1 MIIMALVLA
10 VYSFAGTNLLG
21 ELSGRQ
27 AWILL
32 LGCLSDSAGMI
43 SMCIAL
49 QVENTSIVSMVG
61 YLAIVYAIVT
71 DVCFFGETLTFLQIL
86 GCAFILVIT
95 IVLGIARSK

>member
-1 MIIMALVLA
+1 MALVLA
-10 VYSFAGTNLLG
+10 IYSLAGTNLLG

-32 LGCLSDSAGMI
+32 IGCFCDSIGMI

-49 QVENTSIVSMVG
+49 QVENTSIISMVG

-71 DVCFFGETLTFLQIL
+71 DVCFFKETLTYIQIL
-86 GCAFILVIT
+86 GCVFILLIT
-95 IVLGIARSK
+95 IALGIVRSN